1 MTILCA
7 GFGRQYNDWRSW
19 RRRRHTLLPPRL
31 LLLRRRRHCVA
42 QVVRG
47 ATAATTTTSLRG
59 GSGGE
64 DDVRRRVTV
73 TRQHD
78 AVRRRLLQLGV
89 KDVERLGRDVGDVV
103 QVLLR
108 PVDAE
113 KPLGRRRCN
122 TQQHTLC
129 KHLSCHDSERNL
141 HGVPAASTAAVVTAN
156 TTYNRRSTSLA
167 TARRCR
173 AA

>member
-19 RRRRHTLLPPRL
+19 RRRRHALLPPRL

-42 QVVRG
+42 HVVHG
-47 ATAATTTTSLRG
+47 AACTTSTSLRG
-59 GSGGE
+59 GGGRE
-64 DDVRRRVTV
+64 DDVRRRATV

-122 TQQHTLC
+122 TRRDTLC
-129 KHLSCHDSERNL
+129 N
-141 HGVPAASTAAVVTAN
+141 
-156 TTYNRRSTSLA
+156 
-167 TARRCR
+167 
-173 AA
+173 

>member
-47 ATAATTTTSLRG
+47 AASTRLRG

-78 AVRRRLLQLGV
+78 AVSRLLQLGV

-122 TQQHTLC
+122 TRRDTLC
-129 KHLSCHDSERNL
+129 N
-141 HGVPAASTAAVVTAN
+141 
-156 TTYNRRSTSLA
+156 
-167 TARRCR
+167 
-173 AA
+173 

>member
-1 MTILCA
+1 MV
-7 GFGRQYNDWRSW
+7 QS
-19 RRRRHTLLPPRL
+19 
-31 LLLRRRRHCVA
+31 
-42 QVVRG
+42 
-47 ATAATTTTSLRG
+47 ATAATSTSLRRSG
-59 GSGGE
+59 GGE
-64 DDVRRRVTV
+64 DDVRRRATV

-122 TQQHTLC
+122 TRRDTLC
-129 KHLSCHDSERNL
+129 N
-141 HGVPAASTAAVVTAN
+141 
-156 TTYNRRSTSLA
+156 
-167 TARRCR
+167 
-173 AA
+173 